1 MSKGRFRNLV
11 VFVALLSFLI
21 WGQLPVGSAS
31 QQQAR
36 LGSTMGVIG
45 FVGYVVDDVA
55 VDSPA
60 AKADIRK
67 NDIIVYLNGRLVH
80 SADTITETM
89 ALTPPGTSIEV
100 KFLRYEPDVKK
111 YGPHVVAL
119 VTKERNPPGQTKWI
133 YRQSQ

>member
-1 MSKGRFRNLV
+1 M
-11 VFVALLSFLI
+11 
-21 WGQLPVGSAS
+21 WGQLPVGTANR
-31 QQQAR
+31 QQAR
-36 LGSTMGVIG
+36 PGSTMGVIG
-45 FVGYVVDDVA
+45 FVGYIVEDVA
-55 VDSPA
+55 VDSAA

-80 SADTITETM
+80 SADMITETM
-89 ALTPPGTSIEV
+89 ALSPPGTSIEV

-111 YGPHVVAL
+111 YSPHVVAL